1 MLKVITFNILCGGK
15 EGNTIPERA
24 PRLNAVVKPYDAD
37 LIGLQE
43 ATEVWMPYLEEYFG
57 EEYEIFNH
65 WRKESNHESTPML
78 WKKDRFECLDKGYF
92 WYSDTPNM
100 EFSQNWDTMGCNRI
114 CMWAKLRD
122 KKDGT
127 TFTFFNTHY
136 GFGDAEQIKSG
147 ELLLKHIEAMGGPCL
162 VTADFNMF
170 FHSPGF
176 KKLEEKLVNV
186 NKATVNDSRPT
197 CHGFRLEANSLP
209 IDFCFITP
217 ETITP
222 LKCER
227 IDTLVDGKFPSDHYG
242 VYHELEIHQPLSL
255 LSLNVWCGGKEKE
268 AKLVRQLVRKEEP
281 DIIGLQEVTPVFEAE
296 LHKLNL
302 YDMALKYRNE
312 TRREGTPILWRTD
325 KFDLIHEEHFWLSE
339 TPDVES
345 KGWNGACLR
354 IASLVVLQYKGGG
367 KKFAFLNTHFD
378 FASEHHIE
386 SVKLIAK
393 RLERFADLPIL
404 LSADYNM
411 TPGSAGYKAMCEHF
425 RDVRWEV
432 APRDNTP
439 TTNSHGKCVNPSI
452 IDYVFVNENIEPKS
466 YRVIN
471 SLTKDGYISDHNGLY
486 TTYLI
491 K

>member
-1 MLKVITFNILCGGK
+1 MIKVVTFNILCGGTG
-15 EGNTIPERA
+15 ENTIPERA
-24 PRLNAVVKPYDAD
+24 PRLKKVLEPYGAD
-37 LIGLQE
+37 LIGFQE
-43 ATEVWMPYLEEYFG
+43 ATEVWMPYLEEYYG
-57 EEYEIFNH
+57 EDYEIFNH

-92 WYSDTPNM
+92 WYSDTPNV
-100 EFSQNWDTMGCNRI
+100 EFGENWDLMGCNRI

-122 KKDGT
+122 KQEGK

-136 GFGDAEQIKSG
+136 GFGDAEQVKSS

-170 FHSPGF
+170 HYMPGF

-186 NKATVNDSRPT
+186 NKATVNDNRST
-197 CHGFRLEANSLP
+197 CHGFRENPTSLP

-217 ETITP
+217 DTITP
-222 LKCER
+222 LTCER
-227 IDTLVDGKFPSDHYG
+227 IDGRPNGQFPSDHFG
-242 VYHELEIHQPLSL
+242 VYHELEIHHSLSL

-268 AKLVRQLVRKEEP
+268 AGMVRHLIRNQLP
-281 DIIGLQEVTPVFEAE
+281 DIIGLQEVTPIFEE
-296 LHKLNL
+296 QLRRLDL
-302 YDMALKYRNE
+302 YDMALQYRHE
-312 TRREGTPILWRTD
+312 TRREGTPILWRKD

-339 TPDVES
+339 TPEVES
-345 KGWNGACLR
+345 MSWGGRCLR

-393 RLERFADLPIL
+393 RLERFSDLPIL

-411 TPGSAGYKAMCEHF
+411 TPGSPGYQAMCEHF

-432 APRDNTP
+432 APQDNTP
-439 TTNSHGKCVNPSI
+439 TTNSHGKCVNPHI

-466 YRVIN
+466 YRVMN

-486 TTYLI
+486 TTYLL

>member
-1 MLKVITFNILCGGK
+1 MKKILAMLLAAAWLGTAGSLCGVW
-15 EGNTIPERA
+15 NVISP
-24 PRLNAVVKPYDAD
+24 
-37 LIGLQE
+37 
-43 ATEVWMPYLEEYFG
+43 WMPIAAAVLLLAG
-57 EEYEIFNH
+57 WAALSI
-65 WRKESNHESTPML
+65 

-100 EFSQNWDTMGCNRI
+100 EFGENWDLMGCNRI

-122 KKDGT
+122 KKEGK

-136 GFGDAEQIKSG
+136 GFGDAEQIKSS

-170 FHSPGF
+170 HYMPGF

-186 NKATVNDSRPT
+186 NKATVNDNRST
-197 CHGFRLEANSLP
+197 CHGFREDPTSLP

-222 LKCER
+222 LTCER
-227 IDTLVDGKFPSDHYG
+227 IDGRPNGQFPSDHFG
-242 VYHELEIHQPLSL
+242 VYHELEIHHSLSL

-268 AKLVRQLVRKEEP
+268 AGLVRHLIRNQLP
-281 DIIGLQEVTPVFEAE
+281 DIIGLQEVTPVFEE
-296 LHKLNL
+296 QLHRLNL
-302 YDMALKYRNE
+302 YDMALKYRHE
-312 TRREGTPILWRTD
+312 TRREGTPVLWRKD

-339 TPDVES
+339 TPDVQS

-354 IASLVVLQYKGGG
+354 IATLVVLQYKGGG

-378 FASEHHIE
+378 FAAEHHIE

-411 TPGSAGYKAMCEHF
+411 TPGSAGYKAMTEHF
-425 RDVRWEV
+425 RDVRREV
-432 APRDNTP
+432 APQDNTP
-439 TTNSHGKCVNPSI
+439 TTNSHGKCVNPAI
-452 IDYVFVNENIEPKS
+452 IDYVFVNEKIEPKS

-486 TTYLI
+486 TTYLL